1 MKPIYLDY
9 NATTPT
15 DPEVVATMLPYF
27 TEKFGNPANTLNAYG
42 WTAESAV
49 KTATGQVAKL
59 IHCKSNEIIWNAGA
73 TEGNNSVV
81 FGLIRKL
88 RAENPNEKIHFLTS
102 ATEHLSVINSFL
114 AAKKYEGID
123 VDFMPVQKDGTITPE
138 ILQKWIKPHT
148 KLVSIMWVNNEIG
161 SINPISELAPICND
175 QQIYFHTDATQAVG
189 KIDVNLEKTPVHF
202 LTFRSEIGSINPISE
217 LAPICNDQQI
227 YFHTDATQAVGK
239 IDVNLEKTPVHFLTF
254 SAHKLYGPKGVG
266 CLFTRSANPHVEIV
280 PYLFGGG
287 HQHGQRSGTLNVPGI
302 VGAGKACEMANEKWL
317 QESQQTQKMLQKFY
331 EQLKEFIPTVSLN
344 GPELERRSPINL
356 SLTMNSPIELALPQ
370 LTGLAFSQGS
380 ACSTTE
386 VTSSH
391 VLKAIGLSLNQAQN
405 TIRLSIG
412 RWTTEAEMN
421 QALEVLI
428 KVFKSQ

>member
-148 KLVSIMWVNNEIG
+148 KLVSIMWVNN
-161 SINPISELAPICND
+161 
-175 QQIYFHTDATQAVG
+175 
-189 KIDVNLEKTPVHF
+189 
-202 LTFRSEIGSINPISE
+202 EIGSINPISE

>member
-102 ATEHLSVINSFL
+102 STEHLSVINSFL

-148 KLVSIMWVNNEIG
+148 KLVSIMWVNN
-161 SINPISELAPICND
+161 
-175 QQIYFHTDATQAVG
+175 
-189 KIDVNLEKTPVHF
+189 
-202 LTFRSEIGSINPISE
+202 EIGSINPISE